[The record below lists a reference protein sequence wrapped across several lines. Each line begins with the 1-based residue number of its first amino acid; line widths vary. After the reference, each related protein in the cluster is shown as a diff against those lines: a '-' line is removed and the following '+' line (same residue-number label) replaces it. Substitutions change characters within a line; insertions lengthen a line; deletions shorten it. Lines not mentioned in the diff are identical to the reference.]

1 MAKSA
6 TIVGDIVHA
15 AAVRYR
21 MRGNGYMRTRLYNMG
36 APNDEVAPMRYDDLE
51 PIYLSPGTGREK
63 TILANFQDQGI
74 QIYFRTIHIDE
85 TFNCTKI
92 EMFVKPVAEGYP
104 IKSGAR

>member
-6 TIVGDIVHA
+6 SVVGDIVHA

-21 MRGNGYMRTRLYNMG
+21 VRGEGNFRTRLYNMG
-36 APNDEVAPMRYDDLE
+36 EPNDEVAPMRFNDLE
-51 PIYLSPGTGREK
+51 DIYLTPGSGREK

-85 TFNCTKI
+85 TFNCSKI
-92 EMFVKPVAEGYP
+92 EMFVKPVAESYP